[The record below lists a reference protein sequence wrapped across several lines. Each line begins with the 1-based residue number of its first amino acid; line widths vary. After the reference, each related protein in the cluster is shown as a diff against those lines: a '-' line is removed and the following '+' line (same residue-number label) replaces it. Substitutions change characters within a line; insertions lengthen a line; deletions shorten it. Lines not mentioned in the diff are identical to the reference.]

1 MKYHVFLISDSTAI
15 TAERLCHGLFAQFPA
30 IEFDV
35 RILRFI
41 DTVEKIEEVCQQVN
55 AAAQG
60 GTKPIVFSTLAEG
73 PMRDVLQQADAHILD
88 VMSAFLEPMEKILG
102 IPPTP
107 AIGQTHGQGPGGHYN
122 RRMDAVA
129 YALLNDDGQHISHY
143 DQADVILI
151 GVSRSG
157 KTPVC
162 LYLALEY
169 GLFAANYPFV
179 DEDLELLTLPRK
191 LQPYRDKL
199 FGLTITPQRLHEIR
213 QARRPDSEYAAL
225 ARCERE
231 VRLLV
236 RLYEELHIPYI
247 DVTRYSVEEIAT
259 RILARLP

>member
-1 MKYHVFLISDSTAI
+1 MQYHVFIVSDSTAI
-15 TAERLCHGLFAQFPA
+15 TAERLCHGLLAQFPA
-30 IEFDV
+30 IDFEV

-41 DTVEKIEEVCQQVN
+41 DTVEKIEEVCQQIN
-55 AAAQG
+55 QAAHNG
-60 GTKPIVFSTLAEG
+60 NKPIVFSTLAEG
-73 PMRDVLQQADAHILD
+73 PMRDALAQADAHVLD
-88 VMSAFLEPMEKILG
+88 VMSAFLQPMENILG
-102 IPPTP
+102 VTPTP
-107 AIGQTHGQGPGGHYN
+107 AVGLTHGQGPGARYN

-179 DEDLELLTLPRK
+179 EEDLDLLELPRI
-191 LQPYRDKL
+191 LRPFRDKL
-199 FGLTITPQRLHEIR
+199 FGLTIAPQRLHAIR
-213 QARRPDSEYAAL
+213 QARRPDSEYASL